1 MITQGADVEIHALR
15 KQGWSVSAIARH
27 VGHDRKTVSAY
38 LNGERVVGVRRKA
51 APVVDPFE
59 RFETYVRQR
68 FVDDPHVWATVLFDE
83 VVASWVRS
91 QLSAVHA
98 LSAGVWA
105 AAALRGVRGREGP
118 RHVDIEHP
126 PGVEVQWDWL
136 ELPVTPWGEAA
147 YVLVG
152 ALSHSSKFRAW
163 FSESMDQSH
172 LVVGIDEV
180 LRRLG
185 GTPKRWR
192 VDRMATVIV
201 PGTDQV
207 QRSFA
212 PVAKHYGVGVDPCPA
227 RHGNRKGVVEKN
239 IHFLTQ
245 RWWRTARVT
254 SPTEA
259 QASLDSFCARIAD
272 GRPRGDATVG
282 ELADREPL
290 LALPEQAYPATV
302 EVARVVAA
310 NALVSVWGNRY
321 SVPPGLVGTEVLVRW
336 RLGANAIDVV
346 SAGGVVVASHRLA
359 PRGSGRTTR
368 LPEHAAA
375 LENVVL
381 GAFNTDRPCR
391 RKVNRPPSDAAL
403 VLAAELVGHVGRD
416 PVIDLGA
423 YQRILDANARAR

>member
-38 LNGERVVGVRRKA
+38 LNGKREAGMRRKPA
-51 APVVDPFE
+51 VVVDPFD

-68 FVDDPHVWATVLFDE
+68 FGDDPHVWATVLFDE
-83 VVASWVRS
+83 VVALGFDRS
-91 QLSAVHA
+91 YQRFTHYLRERDLRPHCEACT
-98 LSAGVWA
+98 GVK
-105 AAALRGVRGREGP
+105 GRA
-118 RHVDIEHP
+118 HVDIEHP
-126 PGVEVQWDWL
+126 PGAEGQWDWL
-136 ELPVTPWGEAA
+136 ELPETPWGESA

-152 ALSHSSKFRAW
+152 ALSHSSKFRGW
-163 FSESMDQSH
+163 FSESMDQPH

-207 QRSFA
+207 QASFA

-245 RWWRTARVT
+245 RWWRTARVG
-254 SPTEA
+254 SIVEA
-259 QASLDSFCARIAD
+259 QVSLDSFCARIAD
-272 GRPRGDATVG
+272 LRQRGDATVG

-290 LALPEQAYPATV
+290 LALPALAYPATV
-302 EVARVVAA
+302 AVARVVAA

-321 SVPPGLVGTEVLVRW
+321 SVPPSLVATEVSVRW
-336 RLGANAIDVV
+336 RLGTDMIDMFSAAGTNVV
-346 SAGGVVVASHRLA
+346 THRLA
-359 PRGSGRTTR
+359 PRGAGRTTR

-375 LENVVL
+375 LEKVVL

-403 VLAAELVGHVGRD
+403 ILAAELVGHAGRD
-416 PVIDLGA
+416 PIIDLDT
-423 YQRILDANARAR
+423 YQRVINATAGAR

>member
-1 MITQGADVEIHALR
+1 MITQGADVEMHALR
-15 KQGWSVSAIARH
+15 KQGWSISAIARH

-51 APVVDPFE
+51 APVVDPFDL
-59 RFETYVRQR
+59 FETYVRQR
-68 FVDDPHVWATVLFDE
+68 FADDPHVWATVLFDE
-83 VVASWVRS
+83 VVALGFDRS
-91 QLSAVHA
+91 YQRFTHYLRERDLRPHCEAC
-98 LSAGVWA
+98 AGVK
-105 AAALRGVRGREGP
+105 GRA
-118 RHVDIEHP
+118 HVDIEHP
-126 PGVEVQWDWL
+126 PGAECQWDWL
-136 ELPVTPWGEAA
+136 ELPETPWGEAA
-147 YVLVG
+147 FVLVG
-152 ALSHSSKFRAW
+152 ALSHSSKFRGW
-163 FSESMDQSH
+163 FSESMDQPH

-192 VDRMATVIV
+192 VDRMATVIR

-207 QRSFA
+207 QASFA

-239 IHFLTQ
+239 IHYLTQ
-245 RWWRTARVT
+245 RWWRTARVA
-254 SPTEA
+254 SPAEA

-272 GRPRGDATVG
+272 LRPRGDATVG

-290 LALPEQAYPATV
+290 LALPALAYPATV
-302 EVARVVAA
+302 AVARVVAA

-321 SVPPGLVGTEVLVRW
+321 SVPPSLVATEVSVRW
-336 RLGANAIDVV
+336 QLGTDTIDVV
-346 SAGGVVVASHRLA
+346 SAAGTKVATHRLA
-359 PRGSGRTTR
+359 PRGAGRTTR

-375 LENVVL
+375 LEKVVL

-403 VLAAELVGHVGRD
+403 VLAAELVGHAGRD
-416 PVIDLGA
+416 PIIDLDRYQRVIDATAGA
-423 YQRILDANARAR
+423 R